1 MANVA
6 FRLFRIEAHK
16 NNAHKSLDDNGLLE
30 GTSVKDIVMNAISD
44 MQWKVLHHSPRV
56 YVREE
61 DILWQDEKPKDGDP
75 CFAIGEVNK
84 VFGDDRVFEI
94 QIYKGRYGDLDYIV
108 HNDKA
113 RRDIESDFQKLSDD
127 IKSDAAVRLF
137 LVRISFPMDK
147 SCCYLAAQ
155 MRARSQACTDLFDQI
170 SFFLHKK
177 AVKLVGHDVVQTG
190 TWYHFITVPIVDS
203 LRFDKA
209 LGKAEVESFKLI
221 KHVVGSDGKRRQ
233 ERVEVEYSKPSLVAK
248 KKGLKILTNLAKHA
262 QSGSSSYSPAIS
274 DIASLFPSNYLSLNN
289 GDWEDGSITFSENQK
304 QTKISALAISELFVY
319 PLGDKAELVD
329 LWNEANSCLSR
340 IGETEGVIIP
350 PIA

>member
-6 FRLFRIEAHK
+6 FRLFRVEAHK
-16 NNAHKSLDDNGLLE
+16 NNARKPLEDDGLLE
-30 GTSVKDIVMNAISD
+30 GTPVKDIVMNAIRD
-44 MQWKVLHHSPRV
+44 MQWEVLHRSPRV

-61 DILWQDEKPKDGDP
+61 DICRQNETPKDGDP
-75 CFAIGEVNK
+75 CFAIGEVHK
-84 VFGDDRVFEI
+84 VLGDDRVFEI

-108 HNDKA
+108 HNYKA
-113 RRDIESDFQKLSDD
+113 RLDVESNFKKISRN

-137 LVRISFPMDK
+137 LVRISFPQDK
-147 SCCYLAAQ
+147 CCCYMAAQ

-177 AVKLVGHDVVQTG
+177 AVKLDGHSVVQIG

-209 LGKAEVESFKLI
+209 LGKAEVESFKLT
-221 KHVVGSDGKRRQ
+221 KHVVGTDAKKRQ
-233 ERVEVEYSKPSLVAK
+233 ERVEVEYSKPSFAAK
-248 KKGLKILTNLAKHA
+248 KKGLQILTNLAKHA
-262 QSGSSSYSPAIS
+262 QSGSSSYAPAIS
-274 DIASLFPSNYLSLNN
+274 DIASIFPPNFLSLNN
-289 GDWEDGSITFSENQK
+289 SDWEDGSITFSENQK

-319 PLGDKAELVD
+319 PLGDKAELDD

-340 IGETEGVIIP
+340 IGEAEGVIIP